1 MCDKIFSEDPFVQKY
16 CHDKCKTQESRCLV
30 VVASATG
37 FVTFFSRDTNLNS
50 VTLDNINL
58 DDNGSDYCDPE
69 TINQVRLIGCYNK
82 YKQRKA
88 SKKSRWRII
97 KSIGIFL
104 VLFRLGYWNS
114 WSSK

>member
-1 MCDKIFSEDPFVQKY
+1 MFSNDYIVFG
-16 CHDKCKTQESRCLV
+16 DLGS
-30 VVASATG
+30 S

-58 DDNGSDYCDPE
+58 DDDGFDYCDPE

-88 SKKSRWRII
+88 SKKSRWRISGVSGFFWCFLDWDI
-97 KSIGIFL
+97 KTVGVVNNL
-104 VLFRLGYWNS
+104 RAME
-114 WSSK
+114 

>member
-1 MCDKIFSEDPFVQKY
+1 MSA
-16 CHDKCKTQESRCLV
+16 S
-30 VVASATG
+30 VASATG

-58 DDNGSDYCDPE
+58 DDNGFDYCDPE

-88 SKKSRWRII
+88 SKKVDEVLSRV
-97 KSIGIFL
+97 SGFFL
-104 VLFRLGYWNS
+104 VFFRLGY
-114 WSSK
+114 